1 MSALDLPTSDTA
13 AAPGSAPVMVNGF
26 AVASLVLGLLWFF
39 WLGSVLA
46 VVFGHAARGQLRRSS
61 STYGAGRA
69 TAGLA
74 LGYGALA
81 LLVLTVATGSHAH
94 LVLQF

>member
-1 MSALDLPTSDTA
+1 
-13 AAPGSAPVMVNGF
+13 
-26 AVASLVLGLLWFF
+26 
-39 WLGSVLA
+39 VLA
-46 VVFGHAARGQLRRSS
+46 VVFGHAARGQLRRSAA
-61 STYGAGRA
+61 THGAGRA
-69 TAGLA
+69 TAGLV